1 MPGSGSNLERRFRIG
16 RSVWSA
22 GDGGGGTRR
31 RRAPAAAHD
40 RRSPKSAILGSNRRV
55 FGSGGLYATCVIHWE
70 VFRGSGRLGWGSPW
84 RGSEL
89 SGGARRH
96 RAIRG
101 LSRLQLPNS
110 SAKRI
115 GRSGGCSPGS
125 ETKEKGRAKS
135 MARLTGGGAGTV
147 VAGGVR
153 RPFSGR
159 LDSADQ
165 LLASLRGRQMGYQ
178 DQSGTGGKKTGR
190 PRAHR
195 RRRGALSRLRKHGG
209 AAWGFGVAAGWR

>member
-1 MPGSGSNLERRFRIG
+1 
-16 RSVWSA
+16 
-22 GDGGGGTRR
+22 
-31 RRAPAAAHD
+31 
-40 RRSPKSAILGSNRRV
+40 
-55 FGSGGLYATCVIHWE
+55 VIHWE

-84 RGSEL
+84 RGAEL
-89 SGGARRH
+89 SGGARRR

-101 LSRLQLPNS
+101 LSGLHLPNS

-135 MARLTGGGAGTV
+135 MARLTGGGAGTA

-178 DQSGTGGKKTGR
+178 DRSGTGGKKTGR
-190 PRAHR
+190 QRAHR
-195 RRRGALSRLRKHGG
+195 RRRGSAPSGGEALGLRGGGASGMRDAGG
-209 AAWGFGVAAGWR
+209 AARWLKGRARRGLRRGAAG

>member
-1 MPGSGSNLERRFRIG
+1 MAVGSRSDGPDRLGTDSNLG
-16 RSVWSA
+16 RSKLIGWPGLKGATAAALVA
-22 GDGGGGTRR
+22 GKTF
-31 RRAPAAAHD
+31 PAAAP
-40 RRSPKSAILGSNRRV
+40 RRRGPKSAILGSNRR
-55 FGSGGLYATCVIHWE
+55 FIGSGGLHATCVIHWE
-70 VFRGSGRLGWGSPW
+70 VLRGSGRLGWGSPW
-84 RGSEL
+84 RGAEL
-89 SGGARRH
+89 SGGARRR

-101 LSRLQLPNS
+101 LSGLHLPNS

-159 LDSADQ
+159 LDSADR
-165 LLASLRGRQMGYQ
+165 LLASLRGRQMG
-178 DQSGTGGKKTGR
+178 
-190 PRAHR
+190 
-195 RRRGALSRLRKHGG
+195 
-209 AAWGFGVAAGWR
+209 